1 MTDNW
6 VVTTCDCCDK
16 KFIHRDIS
24 NSLDNVSYVDFY
36 HVIYKQTPLK
46 DFCSLSCLNH
56 SLATVIVDI
65 ESEVVDSAFDITIKR
80 TRQPYTLMED

>member
-6 VVTTCDCCDK
+6 VVTTCDCCGK
-16 KFIHRDIS
+16 KFIHKDIS
-24 NSLDNVSYVDFY
+24 NSLGNVLYVDFY

-56 SLATVIVDI
+56 CLATVIVGI
-65 ESEVVDSAFDITIKR
+65 ESEVVDSTFDITIKR